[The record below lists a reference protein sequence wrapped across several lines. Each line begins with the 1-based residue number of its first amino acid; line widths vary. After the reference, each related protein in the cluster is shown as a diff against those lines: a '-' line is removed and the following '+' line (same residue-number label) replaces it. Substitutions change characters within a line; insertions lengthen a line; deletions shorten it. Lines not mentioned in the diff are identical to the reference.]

1 MYNKALIATLVILF
15 VGVITFPFWYGKI
28 VAGAGSAPKL
38 ELPPGGQKQCVE
50 ATEYM
55 RKNHVDLL
63 IRWRDWVVRDG
74 DLKYSASDGKEYTM
88 SLTTTCMGCHSNKAN
103 FCDRCHDYVPVK
115 PRCWT
120 CHTFPEK
127 GGSTK

>member
-1 MYNKALIATLVILF
+1 MYNKALIATLIVLF
-15 VGVITFPFWYGKI
+15 VAVIAFPFWYGKI
-28 VAGAGSAPKL
+28 VTGAGPAPKL

-74 DLKYSASDGKEYTM
+74 DLDYIASDGKQYTI
-88 SLTTTCMGCHSNKAN
+88 SLTLTCLKCHSNKDK
-103 FCDRCHDYVPVK
+103 FCDRCHDYLRVS
-115 PRCWT
+115 PRCWD
-120 CHTFPEK
+120 CHNVPKE
-127 GGSTK
+127 GSP

>member
-1 MYNKALIATLVILF
+1 MYNRALITTIAIIF
-15 VGVITFPFWYGKI
+15 VGVITLPFWYGKI
-28 VAGAGSAPKL
+28 VTGAGSVPKL

-74 DLKYSASDGKEYTM
+74 DLKYIASDGKEYTM
-88 SLTTTCMGCHSNKAN
+88 SLTQTCLECHSNKDK
-103 FCDRCHDYVPVK
+103 FCDRCHDYLRVSPSCWDCHNVP
-115 PRCWT
+115 
-120 CHTFPEK
+120 K
-127 GGSTK
+127 GGSQ